1 MPINVLKLKKELSKG
16 SALEQYKALTELRL
30 FVLDSLSSA
39 QSQLQ
44 QNIDGIQNLI
54 NEVGVVAR
62 PEN

>member
-16 SALEQYKALTELRL
+16 SALEQYKALTELKL

>member
-16 SALEQYKALTELRL
+16 SALEQYKALTELKL

-54 NEVGVVAR
+54 NEVGVVTR